1 MVLVWSMQGRM
12 NKEQKELIIWLME
25 SEYKERAEWAWLNG
39 LKED

>member
-1 MVLVWSMQGRM
+1 MVLLWNMCSRM

-25 SEYKERAEWAWLNG
+25 SEHKERAEWAWIKG

>member
-1 MVLVWSMQGRM
+1 M

-25 SEYKERAEWAWLNG
+25 SEYKERAECKWLNG